1 LAARAFGRCARSR
14 FFKPLTQRM
23 PTPRK
28 DHLDGLAVGIL
39 LVCCLVWGA
48 QQVLVKATMSEMPPL
63 LQGALRF
70 VAATLLLMG
79 WCRWRGIALFTRDGS
94 LKAGLAVGLLFFGEF
109 LCLYLGLVHT
119 TASRATV
126 FLYTSPFW
134 VALLLPGWVPSE
146 RLRPVQ
152 WTGLAC
158 AFVAVAFALREGFGA
173 GLGTWRGDLLALMAA
188 LLWGLTTVLIRAAN
202 LTRLSPEKLLFYQ
215 LAVSAALFPLL
226 SVALGERWDWQ
237 FTPFVVTSL
246 VLQAAVGA
254 FASYLAWMWLL
265 MRYPATRMSAFVFLT
280 PLCALV
286 FGALALHEPLTPSLL
301 SAMALVA
308 AGIWLVNRSPVRR

>member
-1 LAARAFGRCARSR
+1 VPRVPWHGQAVCAEA
-14 FFKPLTQRM
+14 LM
-23 PTPRK
+23 PIAQRK
-28 DHLDGLAVGIL
+28 DHLDGLAVAL
-39 LVCCLVWGA
+39 LLTCCLVWGA
-48 QQVLVKATMSEMPPL
+48 QQVLVKATMAYMPPV

-79 WCRWRGIALFTRDGS
+79 WCRWRGIPLFARDGS
-94 LKAGLAVGLLFFGEF
+94 LKAGLAAGLLFFGEF
-109 LCLYLGLVHT
+109 VCLYLGLANT

-134 VALLLPGWVPSE
+134 VALLLPWWVPSE

-152 WTGLAC
+152 WTGLAF

-173 GLGTWRGDLLALMAA
+173 GLDTWRGDLLSLMAA
-188 LLWGLTTVLIRAAN
+188 LLWGLTTVLIRASG

-215 LAVSAALFPLL
+215 LGVCALLFPLL
-226 SVALGERWDWQ
+226 SPALGERWDWQ

-246 VLQAAVGA
+246 ALQTLVGA
-254 FASYLAWMWLL
+254 FASYLAWMWMLGH
-265 MRYPATRMSAFVFLT
+265 YPATRLSAFIFLT

-286 FGALALHEPLTPSLL
+286 FGTLVLHEPLTPSLL
-301 SAMALVA
+301 GAMALVA
-308 AGIWLVNRSPVRR
+308 MGIWLVNRAPVRR